1 MLHCHSPMSASP
13 APGLLP
19 PAGKGTLIKRRTHF
33 FVAGR
38 CGLKLQ
44 FTWQYVD
51 ARYATC
57 LDLELVYG
65 VPSLQGAN
73 RGPGLTLGEAANPQ
87 VGPIFGAPLSYLELF
102 SWQST
107 ASPWEVPELVIQ
119 ECPTPTLRNINGGPL
134 EGAEAE
140 GPEASTINTKKH
152 RRRASGGARAGGSVA
167 STINAKKRQRWALGR
182 YRRWRCRSAHH
193 QR

>member
-19 PAGKGTLIKRRTHF
+19 PAGKGTLIKRTHF

-44 FTWQYVD
+44 FTWQCVD
-51 ARYATC
+51 ARHAPC

-65 VPSLQGAN
+65 VPGLQGAN
-73 RGPGLTLGEAANPQ
+73 RGPRAHLERGCEPTG
-87 VGPIFGAPLSYLELF
+87 GPIFGVPLSYLELF

-107 ASPWEVPELVIQ
+107 AGPWELPELVIQ
-119 ECPTPTLRNINGGPL
+119 ECPTSTLRNINGGPPG
-134 EGAEAE
+134 GAEAE
-140 GPEASTINTKKH
+140 GP
-152 RRRASGGARAGGSVA
+152 GAP
-167 STINAKKRQRWALGR
+167 TINAKKR
-182 YRRWRCRSAHH
+182 RRRAPR
-193 QR
+193 R